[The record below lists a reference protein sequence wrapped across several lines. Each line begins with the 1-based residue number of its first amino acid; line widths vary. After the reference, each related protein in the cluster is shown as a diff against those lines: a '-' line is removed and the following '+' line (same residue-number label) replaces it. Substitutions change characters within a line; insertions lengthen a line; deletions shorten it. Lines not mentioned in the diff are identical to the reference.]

1 MYIEIHFPNEDMR
14 NAFIKGLVNAGY
26 NNNDYSIQNNIVYI
40 TFDRPRTKQPYTR
53 TSFIEEL
60 MQEHNQRNVELF
72 NNITEGLTGIID
84 KLYLLRQE
92 SPDYYNEILKVGR
105 PKQRYEIYNTLK
117 MYLD

>member
-1 MYIEIHFPNEDMR
+1 MEVSYVPIFFAMSMISC
-14 NAFIKGLVNAGY
+14 L
-26 NNNDYSIQNNIVYI
+26 SIPTSGRKTSCSLMLSVKAMLSRVWLA
-40 TFDRPRTKQPYTR
+40 TWLRASR

-60 MQEHNQRNVELF
+60 MQENNLRNVELF

-84 KLYLLRQE
+84 KLYLLRQK

-105 PKQRYEIYNTLK
+105 PKQLYEIYNTLK